1 MKVHNKLL
9 KSFLAVLA
17 IFIMVLSAAGI
28 TIYSDSVFITEN
40 TSDVVK
46 HIYTT
51 KTDVFSIL
59 NDARVAYDENLD
71 VITEEKDGNTRNI
84 NVEHRFVTTVA
95 VDGNV
100 FEYVALPTESVRDIA
115 AAVGVN
121 VGEDDLVNH
130 SLDAGAFYGM
140 SITIN
145 RVSKEE
151 IVKTVEIPFESET
164 RNTPLLKKGQTRIQ
178 SEGVTGIETSLF
190 LETRI
195 DGVLFSQDFL
205 SRNITREPK
214 NQIMLV
220 GTGGNDMIST
230 LAIPEN
236 LVLDENGIPVG
247 AKAVYVGKSSA
258 YSSSKVN
265 VKGASGQRLQ
275 PGSVAVDPKVIPY
288 GTLMYIRTTDGKH
301 IYGVAVAADTGGF
314 VHNGSGVLVDL
325 FFGSNAEARQ
335 WGIKRVEVYVL

>member
-40 TSDVVK
+40 TSDIVK

-59 NDARVAYDENLD
+59 NDARVAYDANLD
-71 VITEEKDGNTRNI
+71 VITEEKEGNTRNI
-84 NVEHRFVTTVA
+84 SVQHRFVTTVA
-95 VDGNV
+95 VDGNLL
-100 FEYVALPTESVRDIA
+100 EYIALPTESVRDIA

-140 SITIN
+140 NITIN

-220 GTGGNDMIST
+220 GTGGTDMIST

-288 GTLMYIRTTDGKH
+288 GTLMYIRTTDGKY

>member
-1 MKVHNKLL
+1 M
-9 KSFLAVLA
+9 
-17 IFIMVLSAAGI
+17 IMSAAGI

-40 TSDVVK
+40 TSESVK

-51 KTDVFSIL
+51 KTDIFDIL
-59 NDARVAYDENLD
+59 DDAKVAYDKDLDIVTSEEN
-71 VITEEKDGNTRNI
+71 GNTRNI
-84 NVEHRFVTTVA
+84 NIQHRFVVTAA
-95 VDGNV
+95 VDGKTL
-100 FEYVALPTESVRDIA
+100 EYVALPSESVRDITKA
-115 AAVGVN
+115 LGVTISD
-121 VGEDDLVNH
+121 EDFVSH
-130 SLDAGAFYGM
+130 SLDAGAYQDM
-140 SITIN
+140 NIVIN
-145 RVSKEE
+145 RVTKEE
-151 IVKTVEIPFESET
+151 IVKTVEIPFESES

-178 SEGVTGIETSLF
+178 TEGVTGIETSLF

-195 DGVLFSQDFL
+195 DGKLFSQDFL

-220 GTGGNDMIST
+220 GTGNSNVIST
-230 LAIPEN
+230 LAIPDS
-236 LVLDENGIPVG
+236 LVLDDNGIPVG

-265 VKGASGQRLQ
+265 VRGASGQRLQ

-288 GTLMYIRTTDGKH
+288 GSLMYIRTTNGKI

-325 FFGSNAEARQ
+325 FFATNAEARQ
-335 WGIKRVEVYVL
+335 WGVKQVEVYVL